1 MFNKLTVATAVSAAL
16 GFHVAAQENSNEI
29 TTQKVNTQQEQQVE
43 RIDVTGSR
51 IKGVDLEG
59 TQPLTVLDED
69 FIKRSGA
76 NSIYDLLRDVAQLR
90 GGTGTFSTAQSGSLS
105 NSTPAGQSAASLRG
119 MGPSST
125 LTLVNGRRIAPSSF
139 AAGTENFVDVN
150 SIPLGAIKRIEI
162 LATGASA
169 VYGADAVA
177 GVINYI
183 LKDDFEGFELDASYG
198 NSFHSS
204 DESRAQINV
213 LYGTELGNGNLTVF
227 ADYFDRAAFRAIDR
241 DYTRDPVLQS
251 SYSYLPKLENAP
263 NIYYFSQQDLLELP
277 APNCKTP
284 LVTTEFGEEICA
296 YYGNQDDYLDTPFE
310 SVSAGA
316 TYTHQFDSLT
326 WKTDVFFSQTES
338 TAYSSPS
345 PINRLDDS
353 DGPFVLE
360 DALFMFDQPDGS
372 NFYLDQMY
380 IDPFDSVAGREVFGF
395 GFDARF
401 TNPRTVGIETT
412 NYRLVSELSGDIGQW
427 YWESGITV
435 SRSESEQEV
444 VAGIYNRYKFHAA
457 LTGEL
462 CQDGS
467 IASYDG
473 DMLTCA
479 QGAPRPFFNP
489 FLLNDAQNDATLAL
503 TEAFPT
509 RDGESA
515 VYAWDANINGDLFT
529 WEAGTVSAAFGLE
542 MRREELSDIPS
553 MNSRARAE
561 NNYLVDVFGFGSS
574 VAEADRTQWGAFAEF
589 FIPVHDTFEVQL
601 AGRYDHFDDFGGTFN
616 PKVGFTFRPIDSVIF
631 RGSWSTSFRAP
642 SLTQAGIELRTTTS
656 TFDCAVNQAVA
667 DLYCMGDGTEVT
679 VNTLEL
685 GNDAL
690 RAEESEAISIGF
702 GWSPGENTNLTVDY
716 WQFDH
721 EDVIDTNMTAV
732 LDRALTDSSLRHCG
746 LVPTDAQGIAY
757 EQEVCDVTDAA
768 GLTIEQSGADLGQIL
783 DAYIAEF
790 NPRENELFL
799 PLSRDHVIPLENTGT
814 QELSGFDVKFD
825 HRFEMDIADIILRAD
840 ATHYIKYERN
850 RPGSDSI
857 ESLAGT
863 YRYPENVA
871 TFSITWSAE
880 DYYVRLN
887 ANYTDSYLDDIEG
900 LRGREIDELI
910 ELGAIAEANDTRQID
925 DWLTWDLSA
934 GVDISK
940 ALTIRANIDNITDE
954 VPPRA
959 YASARGF
966 DAINHDALGAI
977 YRVGLTYRF

>member
-1 MFNKLTVATAVSAAL
+1 MFTKLTIATAVSAAL
-16 GFHVAAQENSNEI
+16 SFHAFAQQTSTDTI
-29 TTQKVNTQQEQQVE
+29 ADAVDTPEQAVE

-59 TQPLTVLDED
+59 TQPLTVLDQD
-69 FIKRSGA
+69 FIKQSGA

-90 GGTGTFSTAQSGSLS
+90 GGSGTFSTAQSGSLTS
-105 NSTPAGQSAASLRG
+105 STPAGQSAASLRG

-150 SIPLGAIKRIEI
+150 AIPLGAIERIEI

-183 LKDDFEGFELDASYG
+183 LKDDFEGFQLDASYG
-198 NSFHSS
+198 NSFAGS
-204 DESRAQINV
+204 DEGRAQINA
-213 LYGTELGNGNLTVF
+213 LYGKQIGNGNLTVF
-227 ADYFDRAAFRAIDR
+227 ADYYDRSAFRAVDR
-241 DYTRDPVLQS
+241 DYTRDPILKS

-263 NIYYFSQQDLLELP
+263 NIYYFSQEDLLELP
-277 APNCKTP
+277 APYCKTP

-316 TYTHQFDSLT
+316 TYTHIFNDVT
-326 WKTDVFFSQTES
+326 WKTDLFFSQTDS
-338 TAYSSPS
+338 TAYSTPS
-345 PINRLDDS
+345 PINRIDDS
-353 DGPFVLE
+353 DGPYVLE
-360 DALFMFDQPDGS
+360 NALFMFDQPDGS

-380 IDPFDSVAGREVFGF
+380 IDPFTSVAGREVYGF
-395 GFDARF
+395 AFDARF
-401 TNPRTVGIETT
+401 TAPRTISVEST
-412 NYRLVSELSGDIGQW
+412 NYRLVSELSGDIGSW
-427 YWESGITV
+427 YWESGITL
-435 SRSESEQEV
+435 SRSESEQRVE
-444 VAGIYNRYKFHAA
+444 AGIYNRYKFHAA

-462 CQDGS
+462 CNDGS
-467 IASYDG
+467 IASYNGNELQCTD
-473 DMLTCA
+473 
-479 QGAPRPFFNP
+479 GAPRQFFNP

-509 RDGESA
+509 RDGKSS
-515 VYAWDANINGDLFT
+515 VYAWNATINGDVYS
-529 WEAGTVSAAFGLE
+529 WDAGVISAAFGVE
-542 MRREELSDIPS
+542 VRREELSDFPS
-553 MNSRARAE
+553 LNSRARAE
-561 NNYLVDVFGFGSS
+561 NDYLVDVFGFGSS

-589 FIPVHDTFEVQL
+589 YIPLHETFELQV

-616 PKVGFTFRPIDSVIF
+616 PKVGFTFRPLDSVVF

-642 SLTQAGIELRTTTS
+642 SLTQAGVELRTTTS
-656 TFDCAVNQAVA
+656 TFDCGVNQAVA
-667 DLYCMGDGTEVT
+667 DLYCMGDGTEVS

-690 RAEESEAISIGF
+690 RAEESEAISVGF
-702 GWSPGENTNLTVDY
+702 GWSPGQNTNLTVDY

-732 LDRALTDSSLRHCG
+732 LDRALTDASLRHCN
-746 LVPTDAQGIAY
+746 LVPTGAQGIAY
-757 EQEVCDVTDAA
+757 EQDVCEVTDSN
-768 GLTIEQSGADLGQIL
+768 GLFIDEDGANLRQIL

-799 PLSRDHVIPLENTGT
+799 PLSRDHIIPLENTGT
-814 QELSGFDVKFD
+814 QELSGIDIKFD
-825 HRFEMDIADIILRAD
+825 HRFKLDYADIIVRAD

-850 RPGSDSI
+850 RPGSDTI

-863 YRYPENVA
+863 FLYPENIA
-871 TFSITWSAE
+871 TFSVTWSAD

-887 ANYTDSYLDDIEG
+887 ANYTDSYQDDIEG

-910 ELGAIAEANDTRQID
+910 DIGAISDPDATRDID
-925 DWLTWDLSA
+925 SWLTWDLSM
-934 GVDISK
+934 GYDISK
-940 ALTIRANIDNITDE
+940 SLTVRANIDNITDE
-954 VPPRA
+954 APPTA
-959 YASARGF
+959 YGSARGF
-966 DAINHDALGAI
+966 NALNHDALGAM